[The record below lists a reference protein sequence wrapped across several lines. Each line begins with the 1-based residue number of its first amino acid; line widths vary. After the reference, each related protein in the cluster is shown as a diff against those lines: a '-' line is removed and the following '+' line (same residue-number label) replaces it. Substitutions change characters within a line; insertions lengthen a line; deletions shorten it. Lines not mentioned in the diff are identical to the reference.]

1 MNQLIP
7 RGESQLT
14 LRYEE
19 RRSSPKVKPMYLR
32 NHLPLLAAV
41 VAIPTTPGQAQ
52 HPIILQRLTAWNA
65 AAPQP
70 AAATIRAQVMN
81 AAIASQKRFGGCVPA
96 RTIIDGVAPATSA
109 KFVFQGIIAGRL
121 ENGWTVTAHHPNC
134 GSTPVRYTI
143 SQDSAGALATIRTN
157 RGLSLANESLIG
169 DTWPLAVVQ
178 AIATAKRN
186 GVECAATNPN
196 LGTTRVVKEEP
207 GLGADV
213 YGVRYTG
220 SWSEVWPVELCGRTV
235 EVTVRFTA
243 DGDGGAYTDL
253 TGSEAKLLP
262 PMHTR
267 S

>member
-1 MNQLIP
+1 MFPRHRLLIF
-7 RGESQLT
+7 
-14 LRYEE
+14 
-19 RRSSPKVKPMYLR
+19 
-32 NHLPLLAAV
+32 AAI
-41 VAIPTTPGQAQ
+41 ACIPAVPGQAQ

-70 AAATIRAQVMN
+70 AATTIKAQVMS
-81 AAIASQKRFGGCVPA
+81 AAIATQKRFGGCVPA
-96 RTIIDGVAPATSA
+96 SAVVDSVAPATSA

-121 ENGWTVTAHHPNC
+121 KNGWTVTAHHPNC
-134 GSTPVRYTI
+134 GSTPARYTI
-143 SQDSAGALATIRTN
+143 SQDSAGALTTIRTN
-157 RGLSLANESLIG
+157 RGRSLANESLIG

-186 GVECAATNPN
+186 GVECAATNPT
-196 LGTTRVVKEEP
+196 LGITRVVKEEP

-220 SWSEVWPVELCGRTV
+220 SWSEVWPVELCRRTV

-262 PMHTR
+262 PTRTR